1 MISADRLLIAVVAR
15 TSRRRTLGDKSGGR
29 SLGYRLDRRLWV
41 SLSRLTE
48 SEVDFPQAAPISG
61 ALYARFGWYAPHI
74 FSIVG
79 VGLDLVARL
88 LVIEQSALNVSPGD
102 VEMDIRTS
110 DHSVTDPLPIPSITS
125 PLVTTSPQF
134 ESDVGPNSISL
145 LSYNARYSTS
155 ANPETSGI
163 EESGLNKPNI
173 PLRRILIDMAKC
185 PRGASGFAMTFVFG
199 LTLGMQDSTSDTIHF
214 AQRSQLI
221 L

>member
-134 ESDVGPNSISL
+134 ESDVEPNSISP
-145 LSYNARYSTS
+145 SYNARYSTS
-155 ANPETSGI
+155 ANPETGGI

-173 PLRRILIDMAKC
+173 PLWRILIDMAKC

-199 LTLGMQDSTSDTIHF
+199 LTLGMQDSTSVTNHS

>member
-29 SLGYRLDRRLWV
+29 SLGYPLDRRLWV

-134 ESDVGPNSISL
+134 ESDVEPNSISP
-145 LSYNARYSTS
+145 SYNARYSAS
-155 ANPETSGI
+155 ANPETGGI
-163 EESGLNKPNI
+163 EESGLNKTNI
-173 PLRRILIDMAKC
+173 PLWRILIDMAQC

-199 LTLGMQDSTSDTIHF
+199 LTIGMQDSTSDTIHF